1 MSWSSTPGRWAG
13 PSCSTSCGGG
23 FASTPCAGW
32 SRGASSIPES
42 SGCSSRWW
50 SNRALEP
57 LSKLAGA
64 TWVRD
69 RVAIEGLADVDED
82 RCYRAM
88 DWLLEIEEP
97 LAEAVYWSVAD
108 LLDLEVDL
116 LFFDTTSTYF
126 ESSGD
131 DREVTGW
138 CGRRW

>member
-1 MSWSSTPGRWAG
+1 
-13 PSCSTSCGGG
+13 
-23 FASTPCAGW
+23 
-32 SRGASSIPES
+32 
-42 SGCSSRWW
+42 
-50 SNRALEP
+50 
-57 LSKLAGA
+57 
-64 TWVRD
+64 
-69 RVAIEGLADVDED
+69 
-82 RCYRAM
+82 M

-108 LLDLEVDL
+108 LLDLDEVDL